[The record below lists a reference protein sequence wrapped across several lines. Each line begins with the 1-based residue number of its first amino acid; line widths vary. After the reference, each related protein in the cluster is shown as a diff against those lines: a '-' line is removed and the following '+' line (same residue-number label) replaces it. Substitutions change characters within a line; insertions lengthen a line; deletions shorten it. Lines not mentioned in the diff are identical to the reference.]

1 MATSTSPTKAW
12 TRLLGT
18 SSGDWANALT
28 TGSDGAIYMAGLTQ
42 GSLDGQTDSGV
53 ADAFLTKYNPDGSKA
68 WTRLLGTSSG
78 DWAYALTTGT
88 DGAIYMAGLTSGSLG
103 GQTYSGDYSDAF
115 LTKYDAN
122 GNKAWTRLLG
132 SISRDWAEDL
142 TTGSDGAI
150 YMAGYTQGSLDGQTF
165 SGVADAFLTKYD
177 VNGNKAWTR
186 LLGTSSDDW
195 AFALTTGTDGA
206 IYMAGKTQGNLDG
219 QKNSGEYDAFIAK
232 YDLNGSKVW
241 TRLLGTSSDDEAY
254 ALTTG
259 TDGAIYMAG
268 YTQGSLDGQ
277 TFSGVADA
285 FLTKYDVNGNKAWT
299 RLLGTNSGDYALALT
314 TGTDGA
320 IYVTGRTGGSLD
332 GQTHSGS
339 FDAFLTKYDANGTKA
354 WTRLLETSTW
364 DEAYTLTTGADGA
377 IYMAGYTQG
386 SLDGQTFSGVVDA
399 FVTKWIVNAAL
410 PTVHFSIIGSSANEG
425 NSGSTTVTVQATLSA
440 ISAQTVTVP
449 VTYSGTATSG
459 TDYTNA
465 TTSITIPAGQTT
477 GTATFSVVGDTT
489 PELDETVILTMGT
502 PTNATLGTNKV
513 YTHTVL
519 NDDLD
524 QQVVSRTNALTVLV
538 DKGVLGPF
546 PFFLK
551 DLVEEITTTGTTVT
565 SHTVSY
571 QGTKFKYGDIDALI
585 TTVIRDGEFTEEFRK
600 EITELAPS
608 LSDISYQEVVSLVG
622 AANVDSILIYVAGA
636 DGNYVG

>member
-1 MATSTSPTKAW
+1 MGTPTNAT
-12 TRLLGT
+12 LGT
-18 SSGDWANALT
+18 STVYTHTIVNDDGAVPPYSIKSDKATIDEGSNATFSVVAPSMAAGTALRYTVSGVVATDLVNRSLTGNVSIGANGSGQISIPVLADNVTDGKKTLT
-28 TGSDGAIYMAGLTQ
+28 VTLDGSAASASVEITDSSVYAKEVKDPSTGHYYSFISDGFSLNSAIDAAAKLSFRGLYASVLRIDNANEQAFVTEKVIPRWGWNGGWLGITYDATQLKWVNVAGDSLRSEASYFNWRGSAPSTQSAISAPFAMITDDGTWLNHNWSGSQYVAEYGQYSAAYTITPSATSVNEGSSVTFTIDTKNVEWGTNIAYSLTGISQ
-42 GSLDGQTDSGV
+42 SDL
-53 ADAFLTKYNPDGSKA
+53 A
-68 WTRLLGTSSG
+68 
-78 DWAYALTTGT
+78 
-88 DGAIYMAGLTSGSLG
+88 SGSL
-103 GQTYSGDYSDAF
+103 
-115 LTKYDAN
+115 
-122 GNKAWTRLLG
+122 
-132 SISRDWAEDL
+132 
-142 TTGSDGAI
+142 
-150 YMAGYTQGSLDGQTF
+150 
-165 SGVADAFLTKYD
+165 
-177 VNGNKAWTR
+177 
-186 LLGTSSDDW
+186 
-195 AFALTTGTDGA
+195 TGTAVVNQQGVDGRA
-206 IYMAGKTQGNLDG
+206 T
-219 QKNSGEYDAFIAK
+219 
-232 YDLNGSKVW
+232 V
-241 TRLLGTSSDDEAY
+241 T
-254 ALTTG
+254 
-259 TDGAIYMAG
+259 
-268 YTQGSLDGQ
+268 
-277 TFSGVADA
+277 V
-285 FLTKYDVNGNKAWT
+285 
-299 RLLGTNSGDYALALT
+299 ALAADNVVEAPESLKLMVGST
-314 TGTDGA
+314 TSA
-320 IYVTGRTGGSLD
+320 PVTVLD
-332 GQTHSGS
+332 LPRVAGPTIQ
-339 FDAFLTKYDANGTKA
+339 F
-354 WTRLLETSTW
+354 
-364 DEAYTLTTGADGA
+364 TTT
-377 IYMAGYTQG
+377 AG
-386 SLDGQTFSGVVDA
+386 
-399 FVTKWIVNAAL
+399 
-410 PTVHFSIIGSSANEG
+410 SANEG
-425 NSGSTTVTVQATLSA
+425 NSGNTTVKIEATLSA